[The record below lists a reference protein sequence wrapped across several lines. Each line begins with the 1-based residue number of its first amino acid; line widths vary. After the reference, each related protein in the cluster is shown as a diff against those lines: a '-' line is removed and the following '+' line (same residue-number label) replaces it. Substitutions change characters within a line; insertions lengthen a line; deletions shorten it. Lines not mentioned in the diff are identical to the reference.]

1 MYYNNISA
9 STARDVLTHS
19 IAFRY
24 HGMDIVVTKQVHTY
38 SNFVRM
44 RKICGEGKNSKH
56 QPSFFFFLGFFVV
69 AEYRSMFIFTKL
81 VLRKVGMDHVQ
92 GSLKYNAIGNLASD
106 WLIRYVK
113 CQPIV
118 DLLSN

>member
-1 MYYNNISA
+1 MYYNNISV

-38 SNFVRM
+38 SNIVRM

-56 QPSFFFFLGFFVV
+56 QPSSSFWGFLLWQNTEVCSFLRNL
-69 AEYRSMFIFTKL
+69 YL
-81 VLRKVGMDHVQ
+81 LRKLGMDHVQ
-92 GSLKYNAIGNLASD
+92 GSLKYNSIGNLASD
-106 WLIRYVK
+106 WLIRYIN
-113 CQPIV
+113 Q
-118 DLLSN
+118 S